1 MKIGILSKNYA
12 AKRLFLNKLPN
23 ATYKDIRFY
32 NYYLWRNAHLWFL
45 RTIGKLKMSP
55 EEQASKLFY
64 DYRAILPTGCDL
76 YHFFNTI
83 NYSKK
88 TPWVVG
94 VESGVPW
101 PLEVIRCVES
111 PYADLSSIKNNQY
124 VRRALHYLSLPNC
137 RGLLALSE
145 CSRNIQ
151 LEILNQFPEYKA
163 KIEKKLITL
172 YPPQDLIVKSI
183 TDKINHTKKSNDFTF
198 IYVGRDYFRKGGRET
213 VQVLTELRKKYN
225 FRLILISDL
234 RVDEVKYL
242 RTDHDIEDAKKLI
255 NDNLS
260 WIEYHEFLPNN
271 EVIEKI
277 KQSDVAL
284 LPTWMDT
291 YGYSVIECQACGT
304 PVISTSLRALTE
316 TNDNS
321 VGWLIKVPVNRL
333 NNPIHNTRKEQD
345 LFYDVLSKGLYET
358 LEYVLLHKDEIT
370 EKSQKCLER
379 IEKYHNPERYSK
391 CLDLIYNNK
400 ISVLRNNE

>member
-64 DYRAILPTGCDL
+64 DYKAIVSTGCDV

-88 TPWVVG
+88 TPWVIS

-111 PYADLSSIKNNQY
+111 TNGDLSPIKNNKY
-124 VRRALHYLSLPNC
+124 IKNALHYLSLPNC
-137 RGLLALSE
+137 FGLLALSE
-145 CSRNIQ
+145 CSKNIQ
-151 LEILNQFPEYKA
+151 LEILKQFPEYK
-163 KIEKKLITL
+163 KDIENKLITL
-172 YPPQDLIVKSI
+172 YPPQSLLIKSYE
-183 TDKINHTKKSNDFTF
+183 DKIKYLDQKKIFTF
-198 IYVGRDYFRKGGRET
+198 IYIGRDFFRKGGRET
-213 VQVLTELRKKYN
+213 VQVLSQLREKYD
-225 FRLILISDL
+225 FKLVLISDL
-234 RVDEVKYL
+234 RIDEVKYL
-242 RTDHDIEDAKKLI
+242 RTNHDIEDARKLI
-255 NDNLS
+255 NENLS
-260 WIEYHEFLPNN
+260 WIEYHEFLPNY
-271 EVIEKI
+271 EVLEKI

-316 TNDNS
+316 TNNNN

-333 NNPIHNTRKEQD
+333 NNPIHNTKEEQD
-345 LFYDVLSKGLYET
+345 IFYKTLLKELYQTAEHI
-358 LEYVLLHKDEIT
+358 LQHKEEVPI
-370 EKSQKCLER
+370 KAKHCLQR
-379 IEKYHNPERYSK
+379 IEKYHSPEKYSQ
-391 CLDLIYNNK
+391 CLDIIYHNRISGLIK
-400 ISVLRNNE
+400 NE

>member
-45 RTIGKLKMSP
+45 RTIGKLNMSP

-88 TPWVVG
+88 TPWVVS

-101 PLEVIRCVES
+101 PLEIIKCVES
-111 PYADLSSIKNNQY
+111 SDADLSSIKSNKY
-124 VRRALHYLSLPNC
+124 VRRALYYLSLPNC

-151 LEILNQFPEYKA
+151 LEILNQFPEYKE

-183 TDKINHTKKSNDFTF
+183 TDKMNYTKKSNDFTF
-198 IYVGRDYFRKGGRET
+198 IYVGRDFFRKGGRET
-213 VQVLTELRKKYN
+213 VQVLAKLRKKYN
-225 FRLILISDL
+225 FKLILISDL

-242 RTDHDIEDAKKLI
+242 RTDHDIEDVKKLI

-333 NNPIHNTRKEQD
+333 NNPIHNTKKEQD
-345 LFYDVLSKGLYET
+345 LFYDVLSKGLYKT
-358 LEYVLLHKDEIT
+358 IEYILNHKDEVQI
-370 EKSQKCLER
+370 KSENCLKR
-379 IEKYHNPERYSK
+379 IEEYHKPETYVK
-391 CLDLIYNNK
+391 KINQIYKPN
-400 ISVLRNNE
+400 I

>member
-23 ATYKDIRFY
+23 VEYKDIRFY

-64 DYRAILPTGCDL
+64 DYRALLPTGCGL

-88 TPWVVG
+88 TPWVVS

-101 PLEVIRCVES
+101 PLEVIKCVES
-111 PYADLSSIKNNQY
+111 PNADLSSIKNNKY

-137 RGLLALSE
+137 LGLLALSE

-151 LEILNQFPEYKA
+151 LEILNQFPEYKE
-163 KIEKKLITL
+163 KIENKLITL

-183 TDKINHTKKSNDFTF
+183 TDKINYTKKSNDFTF
-198 IYVGRDYFRKGGRET
+198 IYVGRDFFRKGGRET

-242 RTDHDIEDAKKLI
+242 RTDHDIEDVKKLI

-260 WIEYHEFLPNN
+260 WIEYHELLPNN

-291 YGYSVIECQACGT
+291 YGYSIIECQACGT

-316 TNDNS
+316 TNYDK
-321 VGWLIKVPVNRL
+321 VGWLINVPVNKL
-333 NNPIHNTRKEQD
+333 NNPIHRTKKEKD
-345 LFYDVLSKGLYET
+345 LFYNVLSKGLYEMI
-358 LEYVLLHKDEIT
+358 EYVLNHKDEVQI
-370 EKSQKCLER
+370 KSENCLKR
-379 IEKYHNPERYSK
+379 IEEYHKPETYVK
-391 CLDLIYNNK
+391 NLNLIYK
-400 ISVLRNNE
+400 KQISKLIRHD

>member
-12 AKRLFLNKLPN
+12 AKRLFLNKLPD

-64 DYRAILPTGCDL
+64 DYRAILHTGCDL

-88 TPWVVG
+88 TPWVVS

-151 LEILNQFPEYKA
+151 LEILNQFPEYKEI
-163 KIEKKLITL
+163 IEKKLITL

-183 TDKINHTKKSNDFTF
+183 TDKINYTKKSNDFTF

-242 RTDHDIEDAKKLI
+242 RTNHDIEDAKKLI

-291 YGYSVIECQACGT
+291 YGYSIIECQACGT

-316 TNDNS
+316 TNYDK
-321 VGWLIKVPVNRL
+321 VGWLINVPVNKL
-333 NNPIHNTRKEQD
+333 NNPIHRTKKEKD
-345 LFYDVLSKGLYET
+345 LFYYVLSKGLYET
-358 LEYVLLHKDEIT
+358 IEYVLNHKDEVQI
-370 EKSQKCLER
+370 KSENCLKR
-379 IEKYHNPERYSK
+379 IEEYHKPEAYVK
-391 CLDLIYNNK
+391 NLNLIYKNQ
-400 ISVLRNNE
+400 ISKLIGHD

>member
-23 ATYKDIRFY
+23 VEYKDIRFY

-88 TPWVVG
+88 TPWVVS

-101 PLEVIRCVES
+101 PLEVIKCVES
-111 PYADLSSIKNNQY
+111 PNADLSSIKNNKY

-137 RGLLALSE
+137 LGLLALSE

-151 LEILNQFPEYKA
+151 LEILNQFPEYKE
-163 KIEKKLITL
+163 KIENKLITL

-183 TDKINHTKKSNDFTF
+183 TDKINYTKKSNDFTF
-198 IYVGRDYFRKGGRET
+198 IYVGRDFFRKGGRET

-242 RTDHDIEDAKKLI
+242 RTDHDIEDVKKLI

-260 WIEYHEFLPNN
+260 WIEYHELLPNN

-291 YGYSVIECQACGT
+291 YGYSIIECQACGT

-316 TNDNS
+316 TNYDK
-321 VGWLIKVPVNRL
+321 VGWLINVPVNKL
-333 NNPIHNTRKEQD
+333 NNPIHRTKKEKD
-345 LFYDVLSKGLYET
+345 LFYNVLSKGLYEMI
-358 LEYVLLHKDEIT
+358 EYVLNHKDEVQI
-370 EKSQKCLER
+370 KSENCLKR
-379 IEKYHNPERYSK
+379 IEEYHKPETYVK
-391 CLDLIYNNK
+391 NLNLIYK
-400 ISVLRNNE
+400 KQISKLIRHD

>member
-64 DYRAILPTGCDL
+64 DYSAILPTGCDL

-111 PYADLSSIKNNQY
+111 PNADLSSIKNNQY

-213 VQVLTELRKKYN
+213 VQVLAELRKKYN

-358 LEYVLLHKDEIT
+358 L
-370 EKSQKCLER
+370 
-379 IEKYHNPERYSK
+379 
-391 CLDLIYNNK
+391 
-400 ISVLRNNE
+400 

>member
-23 ATYKDIRFY
+23 VEYKDIRFY

-64 DYRAILPTGCDL
+64 DYRALLPTGCGL

-88 TPWVVG
+88 TPWVVS

-101 PLEVIRCVES
+101 PLEVIKCVES
-111 PYADLSSIKNNQY
+111 PNADLSSIKNNKY

-137 RGLLALSE
+137 LGLLALSE

-151 LEILNQFPEYKA
+151 LEILNQFPEYKE
-163 KIEKKLITL
+163 KIENKLITL

-183 TDKINHTKKSNDFTF
+183 TDKINYTKKSNDFTF
-198 IYVGRDYFRKGGRET
+198 IYVGRDFFRKGGRET

-242 RTDHDIEDAKKLI
+242 RTDHDIEDVKKLI

-260 WIEYHEFLPNN
+260 WIEYHELLPNN

-400 ISVLRNNE
+400 ISELRNNE

>member
-1 MKIGILSKNYA
+1 M
-12 AKRLFLNKLPN
+12 
-23 ATYKDIRFY
+23 
-32 NYYLWRNAHLWFL
+32 
-45 RTIGKLKMSP
+45 
-55 EEQASKLFY
+55 
-64 DYRAILPTGCDL
+64 
-76 YHFFNTI
+76 
-83 NYSKK
+83 
-88 TPWVVG
+88 
-94 VESGVPW
+94 
-101 PLEVIRCVES
+101 
-111 PYADLSSIKNNQY
+111 
-124 VRRALHYLSLPNC
+124 RRALHYLSLPNC
-137 RGLLALSE
+137 RGLIALSE
-145 CSRNIQ
+145 CSRSIQ

-213 VQVLTELRKKYN
+213 VQVLAELRKKYN
-225 FRLILISDL
+225 FKLILISDL

-400 ISVLRNNE
+400 ISELRNNE